1 MPVKMAKA
9 ASKAP
14 VMQNSAAKI
23 PAPKK
28 SSTGKSTLLKELESV
43 FQTAPK
49 EYDVDES
56 ADFHTKAMFEGDND
70 DSDGFIP
77 VASRNAMAFLDDDPE
92 YQGKKTSSKVAFDM
106 SSDESQGDA
115 DRDGSSISVSSSDDD
130 SQSDDENGEDLVYDP
145 ESSGDKKKAR
155 SAADSSRVLDMV
167 RQVRAEEEIKVTKV
181 DTKEFERSAAASAQ
195 RDFLDCLLEF
205 RIRLQKPLSIAN
217 RLPRQQM
224 VGSFATLCP
233 EYLTKRDAAIE
244 ACGCTLHSLLLLR
257 SNLSSQFPGCPAVAP
272 VPADEFKIG
281 SKRSAHV
288 SFDTA
293 AFHRCSA
300 CLFRPSTNKPAGFS
314 RFRRKVCFGER

>member
-9 ASKAP
+9 ASKTLT
-14 VMQNSAAKI
+14 VHHSAAKI
-23 PAPKK
+23 PASKE
-28 SSTGKSTLLKELESV
+28 SSTGKSTLLKELESI

-49 EYDVDES
+49 EYDVDEN
-56 ADFHTKAMFEGDND
+56 ADFHTKAMFQGDND
-70 DSDGFIP
+70 DSDGFTP
-77 VASRNAMAFLDDDPE
+77 DASSKTMAFLEDDPE
-92 YQGKKTSSKVAFDM
+92 YQGKKTSAKVAFDL
-106 SSDESQGDA
+106 SSDESQGEA
-115 DRDGSSISVSSSDDD
+115 GRDGSSISVSSSDDD
-130 SQSDDENGEDLVYDP
+130 SQSEDDNDEDLVYDP
-145 ESSGDKKKAR
+145 ESSGDKKKSR
-155 SAADSSRVLDMV
+155 SAADSSRVLDIV
-167 RQVRAEEEIKVTKV
+167 RQVRAEEDIKVTKV

-195 RDFLDCLLEF
+195 RDFLDSLLEF

-272 VPADEFKIG
+272 IPADDFKIG

-288 SFDTA
+288 RFSF
-293 AFHRCSA
+293 
-300 CLFRPSTNKPAGFS
+300 FS
-314 RFRRKVCFGER
+314 LM

>member
-14 VMQNSAAKI
+14 VMQKSAVKI
-23 PAPKK
+23 PAAKK

-70 DSDGFIP
+70 DSDGFAP

-92 YQGKKTSSKVAFDM
+92 YQGKKTSSKVAFDL

-115 DRDGSSISVSSSDDD
+115 DRDGSVSSCDDG
-130 SQSDDENGEDLVYDP
+130 SQSEDDNDEDLVYDP
-145 ESSGDKKKAR
+145 ESSGDKKKSR
-155 SAADSSRVLDMV
+155 SAADSSRVLDIV
-167 RQVRAEEEIKVTKV
+167 RQVRAEEDIKVTKV

-195 RDFLDCLLEF
+195 RDFLDSLLEF

-272 VPADEFKIG
+272 VPADDFKIG

-288 SFDTA
+288 SFGC
-293 AFHRCSA
+293 FSVMQ
-300 CLFRPSTNKPAGFS
+300 CLSVSPQY
-314 RFRRKVCFGER
+314 